1 MSLLAILKSICDEL
15 SIPSETSIF
24 KSPAPDKFIV
34 FTPLVDT
41 FDLYANNKPNVDIEE
56 VRISYFDKGNYL
68 EGKKKIEKAVI
79 DAEITI
85 TDRRYL
91 GHEDDT
97 GYHHYAIDVAK
108 INNEE
113 EL

>member
-1 MSLLAILKSICDEL
+1 MSLLAELKSIAESL
-15 SIPSETSIF
+15 SIPAETSVF
-24 KSPAPDKFIV
+24 KSSAPDRYIV
-34 FTPLVDT
+34 FTPLLDSFELFSDDKPGVD
-41 FDLYANNKPNVDIEE
+41 VEE

-68 EGKKKIEKAVI
+68 EGKRKIEKALI
-79 DAEITI
+79 TADITI

>member
-1 MSLLAILKSICDEL
+1 MSLLADLKAIAKKL
-15 SIPSETSIF
+15 SIPAETSIY
-24 KSPAPDKFIV
+24 KSRAPDCYIV

-41 FDLYANNKPNVDIEE
+41 YDVFADNKPNIDIEE

-68 EGKKKIEKAVI
+68 ESKKKIEKAVI

-85 TDRRYL
+85 TDRRYI

-108 INNEE
+108 INDEE

>member
-1 MSLLAILKSICDEL
+1 MSLLANLKDICDKL
-15 SIPSETSIF
+15 SIPSETSIY
-24 KSPAPDKFIV
+24 KSLAPDSFIV

-41 FDLYANNKPNVDIEE
+41 YDVFADNKPNIEVEE

-68 EGKKKIEKAVI
+68 ENKKKIEKAVI
-79 DAEITI
+79 AADITI

-113 EL
+113 EI